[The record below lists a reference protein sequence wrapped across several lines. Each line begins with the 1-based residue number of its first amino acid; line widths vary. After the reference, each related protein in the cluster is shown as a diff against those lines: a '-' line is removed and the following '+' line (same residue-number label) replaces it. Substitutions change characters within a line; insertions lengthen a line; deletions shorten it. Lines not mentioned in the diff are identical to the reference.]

1 MKASFTEPNTFAGPL
16 YRTKVTHVLDRET
29 GGPGIHP
36 VDRMQR
42 EREPLG
48 VATFV
53 FGDANNGNLTYQDV
67 HHQIS
72 RVAKRPA
79 P

>member
-1 MKASFTEPNTFAGPL
+1 VKASSTEPNAFAGPL
-16 YRTKVTHVLDRET
+16 YRTKVTQALDRET
-29 GGPGIHP
+29 GGPLVHP
-36 VDRMQR
+36 VDRLQR

-53 FGDANNGNLTYQDV
+53 FGDANNGSLTYQDMR
-67 HHQIS
+67 HQIS
-72 RVAKRPA
+72 RAAKKPA